1 MKLQGKSLTGSMLFA
16 GMLVMGLLDVTV
28 SRENTVKAAE
38 AANVVQATYTTPE
51 EAGQALRAAVSDE
64 NKLAQVLGPDSTAI
78 VFSGDA
84 AEDKAALAEFAAK
97 YDRMNRWVT
106 MTDGSRVLYI
116 GADNYP
122 YPIPLALNSSS
133 QWYFNTSAGKDEILA
148 RRIGK
153 NELLAIDAVSAMAN
167 AEQVYS
173 QSGHDSNPAHRYT
186 DKILSSPGKQD
197 GLYWEVPVDQPSSP
211 LGRLNEFAKNVV
223 TSTEPGA
230 SPIFDGYSF
239 RAITGDKSGFTI
251 VATPVTYGDSGIM
264 TVVLS
269 KGGQI
274 YQKDLGQDSVSIA
287 SYDPKDGW
295 APAE

>member
-1 MKLQGKSLTGSMLFA
+1 MKLQGKNMTGSMLFA
-16 GMLVMGLLDVTV
+16 GMLVIGLLDTAV
-28 SRENTVKAAE
+28 SGENTVKAAE
-38 AANVVQATYTTPE
+38 TTNVVQASYTTPE
-51 EAGQALRAAVSDE
+51 QAGQALRAAVGDE

-78 VFSGDA
+78 IFSGDT

-153 NELLAIDAVSAMAN
+153 NELLAIDAVAAMAN
-167 AEQVYS
+167 AEEVYS
-173 QSGHDSNPAHRYT
+173 KGRHDVNLPHRYIE
-186 DKILSSPGKQD
+186 KILSSPGKQD
-197 GLYWEVPVDQPSSP
+197 GLYWEVSADQPSSP
-211 LGRLNEFAKNVV
+211 LGRLNEFAKDVV
-223 TSTEPGA
+223 ISTEPGA
-230 SPIFDGYSF
+230 APIFDGYSF
-239 RAITGDKSGFTI
+239 RIIAGDKVGFTI

-264 TVVLS
+264 TIALN

-274 YQKDLGQDSVSIA
+274 YQKDLGPDSASIA
-287 SYDPKDGW
+287 SYDPNDGW
-295 APAE
+295 TPAE